1 MPQSCRDVRKDEIGS
16 AAYGT
21 PGMSSVAWDQVLWVG
36 KGSSRRTVAGDWMEE
51 ISTFQ
56 IAVLREV
63 WSLLNLQDLTLM
75 LPCCFEDC
83 WECIRL
89 EWTPA
94 MNYFRELHIYAIC
107 MEYSTYV
114 ALARHMYQPN
124 ASTFMMAGV
133 VVREVMTVRYGR
145 FALRQ

>member
-1 MPQSCRDVRKDEIGS
+1 MPQSCRDVRKDETGS

-36 KGSSRRTVAGDWMEE
+36 KGSSRTVAGDWMEE
-51 ISTFQ
+51 INTFQ
-56 IAVLREV
+56 IAVLRKWEV
-63 WSLLNLQDLTLM
+63 LNLQDLTFM
-75 LPCCFEDC
+75 LPYCFEDC

-114 ALARHMYQPN
+114 ALARYMYQPN

-133 VVREVMTVRYGR
+133 VVREVMTGSYGR
-145 FALRQ
+145 FALRH